1 MNLKRNNII
10 QKIYLCA
17 IAISALTLGH
27 LEVSAFSVDT
37 YASSSVLSSGKWVK
51 ISVAETGIHLISDS
65 QLRSWGFSDPSKV
78 KVYGYGGQ
86 RIPDALTRANY
97 IDDLPLVQSVK
108 TSRGLFF
115 YAQGPVKWTSVQ
127 STRYIPAQNPFSSL
141 GYYFL
146 SDREAESSDIP
157 VMETGV
163 SSTEPATTFTGR
175 TFHEVDEVSP
185 GTTGHY
191 LVGEDFRYT
200 PSNTFNFDLPDRIE
214 GTKVWTQVNFF
225 SKTKNPSKM
234 LYTVNGTALTQTY
247 EDNIRGCDVSS
258 SYVHGSD
265 VTLRKEF
272 DLSGDKLSLGLTHSS
287 PSSTVIMA
295 NLDFIAVN
303 YTRALKLRDGKLEF
317 TLRTPAFTLDG
328 ATADTHVW
336 DVTKP
341 LQISRLATSANGN
354 AVDCINQY
362 TGTRSYVAW
371 NESATF
377 PSPSLVGNVANQDL
391 HATEV
396 PDMVIFTI
404 SDWRS
409 QAQRIADYHSQAD
422 GMEVIVIDQETV
434 FNEFSSGAPDVNSF
448 RKLLKMY
455 WDRGDTAGK
464 TLRYALFLGRGVFDN
479 RRITTDIKNLGYP
492 TMPSWQTDTGADDN
506 SSYTTDD
513 IFAFLRDDSGT
524 STSSDYLCIAV
535 GRIPAKSAENAREL
549 VDKLLTY
556 NESMPVG
563 EWRNHVMMVA
573 DDEDFGVHMTQ
584 SENMLTWMAK
594 TTEGTDNFFFDK
606 LYIDAYQRTA
616 EGYPDAREQ
625 MFKLLNE
632 GTMWWNYIGHAS
644 DHGWTHEK
652 FLTMDDINNLY
663 LRRYPVLFAST
674 CDFLRWDRASESGAE
689 VMFHNSAG
697 GVIAAISATRPVYIS
712 DNGILSLAI
721 GRYMFRRGDDGQ
733 LPTLGEIYR
742 NAKNDMRPLVTQ
754 NGETRLGEKAA
765 NTNKLRYVLMGDP
778 AMRLSAPSNI
788 VKLHK
793 INGVEIDPENPPS
806 LMARQEATVEGA
818 VYNST
823 GETVLTDFNG
833 TLAMSL
839 YDAEHSV
846 TTLGNGQDG
855 SPFVYDEQG
864 NKLLTTNG
872 AVTGGRFSFNI
883 IMPSEIDDNYRPAA
897 INMVATADN
906 GTSALGCERNVYAYG
921 SDDNAVPDTVRPVIE
936 SFYLNYSTF
945 RSGDKVNA
953 APMALAKISDNRALN
968 ISTAGV
974 GHQMTLYLDE
984 STTFTDVSSFFTV
997 SGESQREGDI
1007 AYQLENLQPG
1017 YHTLRLR
1024 VWDTAGNFAESTIEF
1039 TVDSDLAPKIYDVY
1053 SDANPASVEANFY
1066 ITHDRPETTA
1076 TVTITVY
1083 NLLGAEVWSS
1093 SATGRSDMFKSA
1105 PVKWDLRDKGG
1116 QRVQRGIYLY
1126 RASITTDGEQYE
1138 TASKRIAVTGK

>member
-17 IAISALTLGH
+17 IAISALTLGP

-404 SDWRS
+404 SDWQS

-422 GMEVIVIDQETV
+422 GMDVIVIDQETV

-506 SSYTTDD
+506 SSYTSDD

-606 LYIDAYQRTA
+606 IYIDAYKRTA

-823 GETVLTDFNG
+823 GDTVLTDFNG